1 MSLMSVKS
9 YFGGMD
15 GRVWLTK
22 PLFSF
27 ALFKGIKANSVPLL
41 LLLSLFFAF
50 ITSASHPLLP
60 PIMDMLSSVCS
71 GMN

>member
-9 YFGGMD
+9 YFGGLD

-22 PLFSF
+22 PLFSS

-41 LLLSLFFAF
+41 LLLSLFLAF
-50 ITSASHPLLP
+50 ITSASP
-60 PIMDMLSSVCS
+60 PSCLQLWT
-71 GMN
+71 GFHLYAQE